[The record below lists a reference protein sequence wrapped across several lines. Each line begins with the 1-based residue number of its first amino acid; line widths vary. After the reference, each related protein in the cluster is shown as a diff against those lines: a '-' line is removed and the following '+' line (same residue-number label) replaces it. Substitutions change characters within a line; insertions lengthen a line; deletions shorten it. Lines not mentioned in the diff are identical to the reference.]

1 MAYRCP
7 VAAVHR
13 LGNNSQQVSHMNQPL
28 SIAETDVTCA
38 ARHHRR
44 RVCNLTSGSSILCL
58 VWVIMSTILLM
69 QFGKAVSLVQD
80 MVRGGLQPDQ
90 FTFTAILNACQRAN
104 EAEVA
109 FEVFR

>member
-1 MAYRCP
+1 MALIDSGACVRAY
-7 VAAVHR
+7 V
-13 LGNNSQQVSHMNQPL
+13 
-28 SIAETDVTCA
+28 
-38 ARHHRR
+38 
-44 RVCNLTSGSSILCL
+44 RVFGQCHVCVL
-58 VWVIMSTILLM
+58 V

>member
-1 MAYRCP
+1 MSC
-7 VAAVHR
+7 
-13 LGNNSQQVSHMNQPL
+13 
-28 SIAETDVTCA
+28 
-38 ARHHRR
+38 
-44 RVCNLTSGSSILCL
+44 VCVL
-58 VWVIMSTILLM
+58 V

-90 FTFTAILNACQRAN
+90 FTFTAVLNACQRAN

>member
-1 MAYRCP
+1 MNALTD
-7 VAAVHR
+7 R
-13 LGNNSQQVSHMNQPL
+13 LQ
-28 SIAETDVTCA
+28 DVIG
-38 ARHHRR
+38 RF
-44 RVCNLTSGSSILCL
+44 VCKLTSGNACYNLCL
-58 VWVIMSTILLM
+58 MWFKLSTMLLM

>member
-1 MAYRCP
+1 MAK
-7 VAAVHR
+7 
-13 LGNNSQQVSHMNQPL
+13 LL
-28 SIAETDVTCA
+28 SLDATVTC
-38 ARHHRR
+38 
-44 RVCNLTSGSSILCL
+44 
-58 VWVIMSTILLM
+58 IMIVPVLM

-80 MVRGGLQPDQ
+80 MVKGGLKPDQ